1 MICEKDISIMPT
13 PLFPVQID
21 SIIKTYAEQQHV
33 MRRSRSSQ
41 NMKLG
46 ELYTDKVSISAKGFS
61 NQDTSSS
68 LVYTKQEILA
78 KTSDK

>member
-1 MICEKDISIMPT
+1 MHLLS
-13 PLFPVQID
+13 VQID

-33 MRRSRSSQ
+33 MKRSRSSH

-46 ELYTDKVSISAKGFS
+46 ELYMDKVSISAKGFN
-61 NQDTSSS
+61 NQDTSSP

-78 KTSDK
+78 KTSNG